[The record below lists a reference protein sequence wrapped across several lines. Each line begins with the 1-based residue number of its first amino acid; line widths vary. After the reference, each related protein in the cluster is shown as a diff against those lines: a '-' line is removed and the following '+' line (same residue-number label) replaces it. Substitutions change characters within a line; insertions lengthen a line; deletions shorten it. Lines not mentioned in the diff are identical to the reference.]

1 MATTKNKRR
10 ADGRKQASIYLGIV
24 DGRKKY
30 KYVYAATD
38 KELNR
43 KLDEV
48 RAQLGKGLDLSAQR
62 DTFRYWWDN
71 WLRIKQ
77 TEISDK
83 KYRAYKAKEKYIVQL
98 LAVPINKI
106 HAMDIQSIIY
116 DNTQLADDTLRQIR
130 NILRQVFQ
138 LAVTNRVIDFNPV
151 DGVRMPKR
159 REPKDKRRA
168 LTPEEISWIENT
180 PHRAQTA
187 AMIMLYAGLRR
198 GELIPLLWTDI
209 DLDAGTISVNK
220 SVEAEGSTLSVKKGA
235 KSAAGE
241 RIVYIPEKL
250 INYLRAVSRTGSM
263 YVCPSA
269 SGKMLT
275 DSGWKRMW
283 NSYIAELNY
292 RYGDF
297 DRVVVPNKE
306 GQLQTFQK
314 PKSRFAPVKIPIVIE
329 PFTAHYLRHTY
340 ITMLYFAGV
349 DVLTA
354 KEQAGHA
361 DIQTT
366 MQIYTHLDK
375 LHKQRQINKLNDY
388 LSGVSLSD
396 ACQDVG

>member
-1 MATTKNKRR
+1 MAKNKRR
-10 ADGRKQASIYLGIV
+10 SDGRLQASVYLGVV

-30 KYVYAATD
+30 KYVYATTER
-38 KELNR
+38 EL
-43 KLDEV
+43 KKKVEEV
-48 RAQLGKGLDLSAQR
+48 KAQLGKGLDLTAQR

-71 WLRIKQ
+71 WLKIKQ
-77 TEISDK
+77 AEISDK
-83 KYRAYKAKEKYIVQL
+83 KFRAYKAKEKYIDHL
-98 LAVPINKI
+98 FALPINKI
-106 HAMDIQSIIY
+106 HTMDVQSIIY

-130 NILRQVFQ
+130 NILRQTFQ
-138 LAVTNRVIDFNPV
+138 LAVVNRVIDFNPV

-159 REPKDKRRA
+159 RAPEEKRRA
-168 LTPEEISWIENT
+168 LTADEISWIENT

-198 GELIPLLWTDI
+198 GELIPLLWSDI
-209 DLDAGTISVNK
+209 DLAAGTISVTK
-220 SVEAEGSTLSVKKGA
+220 SVEASGSELTVKKGA

-241 RIVYIPEKL
+241 RTVFIPDKL
-250 INYLRAVSRTGSM
+250 VNYLEVVKRTSL

-269 SGKMLT
+269 SGTMLT
-275 DSGWKRMW
+275 DSAWKRLW
-283 NSYIAELNY
+283 DSYIAELNF

-297 DRVVVPNKE
+297 SNVVVPDKQ
-306 GQLQTFQK
+306 GRLSQYKK
-314 PKSRFAPVKIPIVIE
+314 PRSRFAPVKIPMVIE

-375 LHKQRQINKLNDY
+375 LHKQRQISKLNDY
-388 LSGVSLSD
+388 LSGVCLSD
-396 ACQDVG
+396 ACQHTG

>member
-24 DGRKKY
+24 DGKKKY

-168 LTPEEISWIENT
+168 LTAEEISWIENT

-209 DLDAGTISVNK
+209 DLEAGTISVTK
-220 SVEAEGSTLSVKKGA
+220 SVEAEGSCLSIKKGA
-235 KSAAGE
+235 KTSAGE
-241 RIVYIPEKL
+241 RTVFIPEKL
-250 INYLRAVSRTGSM
+250 IRYLRETQRSSSL

-306 GQLQTFQK
+306 GKLQQYTK
-314 PKSRFAPVKIPIVIE
+314 PKSRFAPQKIPIVIE

-361 DIQTT
+361 NISTT

-388 LSGVSLSD
+388 LSGECLSD
-396 ACQDVG
+396 AGQEVG

>member
-62 DTFRYWWDN
+62 DTVSYWWDN
-71 WLRIKQ
+71 WLKIKQ
-77 TEISDK
+77 AEISDK
-83 KYRAYKAKEKYIVQL
+83 KFRAYKAKEKYIRPVL
-98 LAVPINKI
+98 NMPVNKV
-106 HAMDIQSIIY
+106 HAMDIQGIIY
-116 DNTQLADDTLRQIR
+116 DNMQLADDTLRQIR

-138 LAVTNRVIDFNPV
+138 LAVINRVIDFNPAE
-151 DGVRMPKR
+151 GVRMPKR
-159 REPKDKRRA
+159 KEPEEKRRA
-168 LTPEEISWIENT
+168 LTAEEISWIENT

-209 DLDAGTISVNK
+209 DLEAGTISVTK
-220 SVEAEGSTLSVKKGA
+220 SVEAEGSCLSIKKGA
-235 KSAAGE
+235 KTSAGE
-241 RIVYIPEKL
+241 RTVFIPEKL
-250 INYLRAVSRTGSM
+250 ISYLRETQRSSSL

-314 PKSRFAPVKIPIVIE
+314 PKSRFAPIKIPIVIE

>member
-24 DGRKKY
+24 DGKKKY
-30 KYVYAATD
+30 KYIYAATD

-43 KLDEV
+43 KLDEA
-48 RAQLGKGLDLSAQR
+48 RTQLGKGLDLSAQR
-62 DTFRYWWDN
+62 DTVSYWWDN
-71 WLRIKQ
+71 WLKIKQ
-77 TEISDK
+77 AEISDK
-83 KYRAYKAKEKYIVQL
+83 KFRAYKAKEKYIRPL
-98 LAVPINKI
+98 LNMPVNKV
-106 HAMDIQSIIY
+106 HTMDIQSVIY

-130 NILRQVFQ
+130 NILRQIFQ
-138 LAVTNRVIDFNPV
+138 LAVTNRVIDYNPV

-159 REPKDKRRA
+159 REKEQKRRA
-168 LTPEEISWIENT
+168 LTDVEISWIENT

-187 AMIMLYAGLRR
+187 AMVMLYAGLRR

-209 DLDAGTISVNK
+209 DLDAGTISVTK
-220 SVEAEGSTLSVKKGA
+220 SVEAEGSSLSVKKGA
-235 KSAAGE
+235 KTSAGE

-250 INYLRAVSRTGSM
+250 INYLRTAERTSSF
-263 YVCPSA
+263 YVCPSS
-269 SGKMLT
+269 SGAMLT
-275 DSGWKRMW
+275 DSGWKRLW
-283 NSYIAELNY
+283 DSYISELNY
-292 RYGDF
+292 KYGDF
-297 DRVVVPNKE
+297 SGIVMPDKE
-306 GQLQTFQK
+306 GQLQQFVK
-314 PKSRFAPVKIPIVIE
+314 PKSRFAPKKIPLVIE

-361 DIQTT
+361 SISTT

-388 LSGVSLSD
+388 LSGACLSD
-396 ACQDVG
+396 ACQDAG

>member
-62 DTFRYWWDN
+62 DTVSYWWDN
-71 WLRIKQ
+71 WLKIKQ
-77 TEISDK
+77 AEISDK
-83 KYRAYKAKEKYIVQL
+83 KFRAYKAKEKYIRPVL
-98 LAVPINKI
+98 NMPVNKV
-106 HAMDIQSIIY
+106 HAMDIQGIIY
-116 DNTQLADDTLRQIR
+116 DNMQLADDTLRQIR

-198 GELIPLLWTDI
+198 GELLALQYD
-209 DLDAGTISVNK
+209 DVSDDTIFVDK
-220 SVEAEGSTLSVKKGA
+220 
-235 KSAAGE
+235 
-241 RIVYIPEKL
+241 
-250 INYLRAVSRTGSM
+250 AVSFAEM
-263 YVCPSA
+263 EPS
-269 SGKMLT
+269 
-275 DSGWKRMW
+275 R
-283 NSYIAELNY
+283 
-292 RYGDF
+292 
-297 DRVVVPNKE
+297 
-306 GQLQTFQK
+306 
-314 PKSRFAPVKIPIVIE
+314 
-329 PFTAHYLRHTY
+329 
-340 ITMLYFAGV
+340 
-349 DVLTA
+349 
-354 KEQAGHA
+354 
-361 DIQTT
+361 
-366 MQIYTHLDK
+366 
-375 LHKQRQINKLNDY
+375 
-388 LSGVSLSD
+388 
-396 ACQDVG
+396 

>member
-24 DGRKKY
+24 DGKKKY

-62 DTFRYWWDN
+62 DTVSYWWDN
-71 WLRIKQ
+71 WLKIKQ
-77 TEISDK
+77 AEISDK
-83 KYRAYKAKEKYIVQL
+83 KFRAYKAKEKYIRPVL
-98 LAVPINKI
+98 NMPVNKV
-106 HAMDIQSIIY
+106 HAMDIQGIIY
-116 DNTQLADDTLRQIR
+116 DNMQLADDTLRQIR

-138 LAVTNRVIDFNPV
+138 LAVINRVIDFNPA

-159 REPKDKRRA
+159 KEPEEKRRA
-168 LTPEEISWIENT
+168 LTAEEISWIENT

-209 DLDAGTISVNK
+209 DLEAGTISVTK
-220 SVEAEGSTLSVKKGA
+220 SVEAEGSCLSIKKGA
-235 KSAAGE
+235 KTSAGE
-241 RIVYIPEKL
+241 RMVFIPEKL
-250 INYLRAVSRTGSM
+250 ISYLRETQRSSSL

>member
-24 DGRKKY
+24 DGKKKY

-62 DTFRYWWDN
+62 DTVSYWWDN
-71 WLRIKQ
+71 WLKIKQ
-77 TEISDK
+77 AEISDK
-83 KYRAYKAKEKYIVQL
+83 KFRAYKAKEKYIRPVL
-98 LAVPINKI
+98 NMPVNKV
-106 HAMDIQSIIY
+106 HAMDIQGIIY
-116 DNTQLADDTLRQIR
+116 DNMQLADDTLRQIR

-138 LAVTNRVIDFNPV
+138 LAVINRVIDFNPA

-159 REPKDKRRA
+159 KEPEGKRRA
-168 LTPEEISWIENT
+168 LTAEEISWIENT

-209 DLDAGTISVNK
+209 DLEAGTISVTK
-220 SVEAEGSTLSVKKGA
+220 SVEAEGSCLSIKKGA
-235 KSAAGE
+235 KTSAGE
-241 RIVYIPEKL
+241 RTVFIPEKL
-250 INYLRAVSRTGSM
+250 IRYLRETQRSSSL

-314 PKSRFAPVKIPIVIE
+314 PKSRFAPQKIPIVIE

-361 DIQTT
+361 NISTT

-388 LSGVSLSD
+388 LSGECLSD
-396 ACQDVG
+396 AGQEVG

>member
-24 DGRKKY
+24 DGKKEY

-43 KLDEV
+43 KLDEA
-48 RAQLGKGLDLSAQR
+48 RTQLGKGLDLSAQH
-62 DTFRYWWDN
+62 DTVSYWWDN
-71 WLRIKQ
+71 WLKIKQ
-77 TEISDK
+77 AEISDK
-83 KYRAYKAKEKYIVQL
+83 KFRAYKAKEKYIRHVL
-98 LAVPINKI
+98 NMPVNKV

-138 LAVTNRVIDFNPV
+138 LAVVNRVIDFNPV

-159 REPKDKRRA
+159 RETEEKRRA

-209 DLDAGTISVNK
+209 DLDAGAISVNK
-220 SVEAEGSTLSVKKGA
+220 SVEAEGGCLSIKNGA
-235 KSAAGE
+235 KTSAGE
-241 RIVYIPEKL
+241 RTVFIPEKL
-250 INYLRAVSRTGSM
+250 ITYLREVQHSSSL

-269 SGKMLT
+269 SGTMLS
-275 DSGWKRMW
+275 DSGWKRLW
-283 NSYIAELNY
+283 DSYISELNY
-292 RYGDF
+292 KYGDF
-297 DRVVVPNKE
+297 SGVVIPDKD
-306 GQLQTFQK
+306 GKLQQFVK
-314 PKSRFAPVKIPIVIE
+314 PKSRFAPKKIPLVIE

-375 LHKQRQINKLNDY
+375 LHKQRQISKLNDY
-388 LSGVSLSD
+388 LSGTCLSD
-396 ACQDVG
+396 ACQQTG

>member
-10 ADGRKQASIYLGIV
+10 SDGRKQASIYLGIV

-43 KLDEV
+43 KLDEA
-48 RAQLGKGLDLSAQR
+48 RTQLGKGLDLSAQR
-62 DTFRYWWDN
+62 DTFRFWWNN
-71 WLRIKQ
+71 WLKIKQ
-77 TEISDK
+77 AEISDK
-83 KYRAYKAKEKYIVQL
+83 KFRAYKAKEKYISHLFDMQM
-98 LAVPINKI
+98 NKI

-130 NILRQVFQ
+130 NILRQIFQ
-138 LAVTNRVIDFNPV
+138 LAVVNRVIDFNPA

-159 REPKDKRRA
+159 REPEEKRRA
-168 LTPEEISWIENT
+168 LTSEEISWIENT

-209 DLDAGTISVNK
+209 DLDAGTISVTK
-220 SVEAEGSTLSVKKGA
+220 SVEAEGSYLSVKKGA

-241 RIVYIPEKL
+241 RTVFIPEKL
-250 INYLRAVSRTGSM
+250 ISYLRTVKPSGSL

-269 SGKMLT
+269 AGTMMT
-275 DSGWKRMW
+275 DSGWKRLW
-283 NSYIAELNY
+283 NSYISELNY

-297 DRVVVPNKE
+297 SGVVVPNKQ
-306 GQLQTFQK
+306 GQLQKFQK
-314 PKSRFAPVKIPIVIE
+314 PKSRFAPVKIPMVIE

-349 DVLTA
+349 DLLTA

-388 LSGVSLSD
+388 LSGACLSD
-396 ACQDVG
+396 ACQEVV